1 MVECVENRCPESASD
16 GKNILLGDTLV
27 VVVHGIT
34 RIFSKNI
41 LDCREGVLCEGIV
54 TSSGK
59 ENTKKRML
67 KKMSNRKTTMS
78 HARRENVRRV
88 LWKEIITS
96 IRKKRV

>member
-1 MVECVENRCPESASD
+1 MFVVECVENRCQESAPA
-16 GKNILLGDTLV
+16 NAFCWGDIFV

-41 LDCREGVLCEGIV
+41 LDCQGVLCEEIV

-59 ENTKKRML
+59 ENTKKGMF

-78 HARRENVRRV
+78 HARIENVIRV
-88 LWKEIITS
+88 L
-96 IRKKRV
+96 